1 MVIEQSCLGLIGLA
15 LIGLKKSSCVSWTYL
30 GQGGK
35 GWCWGVFSVCR
46 VLLDDLAN
54 SSCADVLL

>member
-1 MVIEQSCLGLIGLA
+1 M
-15 LIGLKKSSCVSWTYL
+15 SSCVSWTYL

-35 GWCWGVFSVCR
+35 GWCWGLFSVCR

>member
-1 MVIEQSCLGLIGLA
+1 MVIEQSCLGLTGLA

-35 GWCWGVFSVCR
+35 GWCWGLFSVCR

-54 SSCADVLL
+54 SSCAYVLL